1 MSCYTDL
8 AGNSYCGFHYSGLPC
23 PLEASTK
30 QLTTPY
36 TAAFDTVLFQSLRL
50 RNEAAPQ
57 FIREVPPDCPFL
69 ALPGEIRNRIY
80 RFVLVAE
87 RPFTV
92 QLQWTRTLDAALLWV
107 NKQVFEEAS
116 SIFYAENAFRF
127 SEALF
132 VGAPILQQLQTLYRI
147 PRLRLKMLRNIIL
160 DVPVYGRSNFRCCL
174 QTAFNLRHLTE
185 LLASSPKT
193 RVLLQFGY
201 VWVEDGCHL
210 GPKDYLY
217 LLSTGTRSLRLS
229 GAEIDVHIKTHPRFL
244 DEWVDLLVST

>member
-1 MSCYTDL
+1 MSCYTDI
-8 AGNSYCGFHYSGLPC
+8 AGNSYCGFHYSGLPWVTYMPTVSMLNHSLILGRC
-23 PLEASTK
+23 PLEASTNK
-30 QLTTPY
+30 LTTPY

-50 RNEAAPQ
+50 SKEPAPQ
-57 FIREVPPDCPFL
+57 FMREVPPDCPFL

-92 QLQWTRTLDAALLWV
+92 QLQWTRTLDTALLWV

-147 PRLRLKMLRNIIL
+147 PRPRLKMLRNIIL
-160 DVPVYGRSNFRCCL
+160 DVPVCSSS
-174 QTAFNLRHLTE
+174 RHFE
-185 LLASSPKT
+185 
-193 RVLLQFGY
+193 R
-201 VWVEDGCHL
+201 
-210 GPKDYLY
+210 
-217 LLSTGTRSLRLS
+217 
-229 GAEIDVHIKTHPRFL
+229 
-244 DEWVDLLVST
+244 